1 MIWALILLA
10 GQDLKIPAEV
20 TGEVAAFVTVIA
32 ETNNKQVK
40 FYPIDSGLS
49 VFPAALLANQ
59 KATVVVAAKAGTYR
73 LLAYTAAGDIPSEP
87 QICKVV
93 IGGGKPDNLPPTPI
107 PPAPPTPD
115 RDKLLD
121 ALIGIYGGLQEQDKE
136 KHVKALA
143 GIYRRAA
150 ATVDQFADLGTLYG
164 GIKTSAAEV
173 VPAGA
178 IRSIR
183 ERIAQ
188 ETIRQLGDQPQA
200 QLTPALASKAASYFS
215 RLGYVLEE
223 LAK

>member
-10 GQDLKIPAEV
+10 GQDLRIPAEV

-115 RDKLLD
+115 KDKLLD

-164 GIKTSAAEV
+164 GIKTSASEV
-173 VPAGA
+173 VPSGA

>member
-10 GQDLKIPAEV
+10 GQDLKVPAEV
-20 TGEVAAFVTVIA
+20 TGDVAAFVTVIA
-32 ETNNKQVK
+32 ETTNKQVK

-59 KATVVVAAKAGTYR
+59 KATVVVAAKSGTYR

-93 IGGGKPDNLPPTPI
+93 IGGGKPDDVRPPVPPT
-107 PPAPPTPD
+107 PPTPD
-115 RDKLLD
+115 KDKLLD

-150 ATVDQFADLGTLYG
+150 ATVDQCADLGTLYG
-164 GIKTSAAEV
+164 GIKTSASEV

-200 QLTPALASKAASYFS
+200 QLTPALASKSASYFS

>member
-93 IGGGKPDNLPPTPI
+93 IGGGKPDNLPPAPI

-115 RDKLLD
+115 KDKLLD
-121 ALIGIYGGLQEQDKE
+121 ALVGIYGGLQEQDKE
-136 KHVKALA
+136 QHVKALA

-173 VPAGA
+173 VPSGA

-200 QLTPALASKAASYFS
+200 QLTPALSSKAASYFS

>member
-87 QICKVV
+87 QICKVI
-93 IGGGKPDNLPPTPI
+93 IGGGKPDNVPPAPIPPTPEK
-107 PPAPPTPD
+107 
-115 RDKLLD
+115 DKLLD
-121 ALIGIYGGLQEQDKE
+121 ALIGIYGGLQEQDKQ
-136 KHVKALA
+136 KHARALA
-143 GIYRRAA
+143 DIYRRAA

-164 GIKTSAAEV
+164 GIRQSASEV

-178 IRSIR
+178 IRPIR

-188 ETIRQLGDQPQA
+188 ETIRQLGDQPTA

>member
-115 RDKLLD
+115 KDKLLD

-188 ETIRQLGDQPQA
+188 ETIRQLGDQPQG

>member
-59 KATVVVAAKAGTYR
+59 KATVVVAAKSGTYR

-164 GIKTSAAEV
+164 GIKTSASEV

>member
-73 LLAYTAAGDIPSEP
+73 LLAYTAAGDIPSDP
-87 QICKVV
+87 QICKVI
-93 IGGGKPDNLPPTPI
+93 IGGGKPDNVPPAPIPPTPEK
-107 PPAPPTPD
+107 
-115 RDKLLD
+115 DKLLD

-164 GIKTSAAEV
+164 GIKQSASEV
-173 VPAGA
+173 VPPNA

-188 ETIRQLGDQPQA
+188 ETIRQLGDQPTA
-200 QLTPALASKAASYFS
+200 QLTPALVSKAASYFS

>member
-87 QICKVV
+87 QICKVI

-115 RDKLLD
+115 KDKLLD

>member
-93 IGGGKPDNLPPTPI
+93 IGGGKPDNLPPAPI
-107 PPAPPTPD
+107 PPTPPTPD
-115 RDKLLD
+115 KDKLLD

-164 GIKTSAAEV
+164 GIKTSASEV
-173 VPAGA
+173 VPPSA

>member
-87 QICKVV
+87 QICKVI

-173 VPAGA
+173 VPSGA

>member
-1 MIWALILLA
+1 M
-10 GQDLKIPAEV
+10 
-20 TGEVAAFVTVIA
+20 
-32 ETNNKQVK
+32 
-40 FYPIDSGLS
+40 
-49 VFPAALLANQ
+49 
-59 KATVVVAAKAGTYR
+59 VAAKAGTYR

-87 QICKVV
+87 QICKVI
-93 IGGGKPDNLPPTPI
+93 IGGGKPDNV
-107 PPAPPTPD
+107 PPAPIPPTPD
-115 RDKLLD
+115 KDKLLD

-150 ATVDQFADLGTLYG
+150 ATVDQFSDLGTLYG
-164 GIKTSAAEV
+164 GIKTSASEV
-173 VPAGA
+173 VPSGA

-188 ETIRQLGDQPQA
+188 ETIRQLGDQPTA

>member
-115 RDKLLD
+115 KDKLLD

>member
-73 LLAYTAAGDIPSEP
+73 LLAYTAAGDIPSDP
-87 QICKVV
+87 QICKVI

>member
-10 GQDLKIPAEV
+10 GQDLNIPAEV

-115 RDKLLD
+115 KDKLLD

>member
-20 TGEVAAFVTVIA
+20 TGEVAAFVTVVA
-32 ETNNKQVK
+32 ETTGKQVK

-87 QICKVV
+87 QICKVI
-93 IGGGKPDNLPPTPI
+93 IGGGKPDNVPPAPIPPTPEK
-107 PPAPPTPD
+107 
-115 RDKLLD
+115 DKLLD

-164 GIKTSAAEV
+164 GIKTSASEV
-173 VPAGA
+173 VPPNA

-188 ETIRQLGDQPQA
+188 ETIRQLGDQPTA